1 MQKTNVIEQSS
12 LQMFK
17 LMTIDQLTIDD
28 QPLMVK
34 LMTRRFTNVTKH
46 FIQNTSTL
54 SVPRPHAHRLFFG
67 RYFKDK
73 FYRTKPRTIDA
84 LKLKDNVAVLLMTC
98 FVTFAAPLVRVTS
111 SLGARYQLP

>member
-34 LMTRRFTNVTKH
+34 LMT
-46 FIQNTSTL
+46 
-54 SVPRPHAHRLFFG
+54 
-67 RYFKDK
+67 
-73 FYRTKPRTIDA
+73 IDDQEIH
-84 LKLKDNVAVLLMTC
+84 KRHE
-98 FVTFAAPLVRVTS
+98 TFH
-111 SLGARYQLP
+111 